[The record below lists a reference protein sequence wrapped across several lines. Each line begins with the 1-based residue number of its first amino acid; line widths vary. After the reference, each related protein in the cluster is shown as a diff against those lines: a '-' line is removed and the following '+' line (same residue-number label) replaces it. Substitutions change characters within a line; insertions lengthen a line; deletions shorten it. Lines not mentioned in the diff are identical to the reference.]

1 MFKGVIFDM
10 DGTIV
15 DSETLYFELACQILK
30 SHGYELS
37 HDVFV
42 ATSGVSREE
51 GARIYSRTFPT
62 LNGERDVMDALDTAY
77 AQALLDHRLKLKSG
91 FLSLM
96 ARLKEKKISVAL
108 ASSNIASAVENSLRA
123 VELTEAFDHVIHAGH
138 VRRVKPFPD
147 LFLKAAAEMG
157 LKPEECLVL
166 EDSEPGIL
174 AAAAAGIPAI
184 LIPDIYPVSQQ
195 MRQLSFRVLPS
206 LADVKAFFRGRFFM
220 NRLSEFGLVPSVIGC
235 DLYNLESDIKKLEQA
250 GYQALHIDV
259 LDGHYSPSMP
269 IGLDTYK
276 QLAQKTTLGFD
287 IHIMST
293 ANEFFV

>member
-15 DSETLYFELACQILK
+15 DSETLYFELSCQILK
-30 SHGYELS
+30 RHGYELP
-37 HDVFV
+37 HEVFV

-51 GARIYSRTFPT
+51 GAEIYSRAFPP
-62 LNGERDVMDALDTAY
+62 LDGARDVMDPLDAAY
-77 AQALLDHRLKLKSG
+77 AQALRDRRLKLKSG

-96 ARLKEKKISVAL
+96 ALLKAKGIPVAL
-108 ASSNIASAVENSLRA
+108 ASSNIAAAVENSLRA
-123 VELTEAFDHVIHAGH
+123 VDLTEAFDHVIHAGH
-138 VRRVKPFPD
+138 VQRVKPFPD
-147 LFLKAAAEMG
+147 LFLKAAADMG

-206 LADVKAFFRGRFFM
+206 LADVEAFF
-220 NRLSEFGLVPSVIGC
+220 
-235 DLYNLESDIKKLEQA
+235 
-250 GYQALHIDV
+250 
-259 LDGHYSPSMP
+259 
-269 IGLDTYK
+269 
-276 QLAQKTTLGFD
+276 
-287 IHIMST
+287 
-293 ANEFFV
+293 

>member
-15 DSETLYFELACQILK
+15 DSEALYFELACQILE
-30 SHGYELS
+30 SHGYRLP
-37 HDVFV
+37 HDVFI

-51 GARIYSRTFPT
+51 GARIYSQTFPT
-62 LNGERDVMDALDTAY
+62 LDGERDVMDALDAAY
-77 AQALLDHRLKLKSG
+77 AQALLDHRLKLKNG

-96 ARLKEKKISVAL
+96 ARLKEKRIPVAL
-108 ASSNIASAVENSLRA
+108 ASSNIAEAVENSLRA
-123 VELTEAFDHVIHAGH
+123 VDLTETFDYVIHAGH
-138 VRRVKPFPD
+138 VQRVKPFPD

-206 LADVKAFFRGRFFM
+206 LADVEAFFR
-220 NRLSEFGLVPSVIGC
+220 
-235 DLYNLESDIKKLEQA
+235 
-250 GYQALHIDV
+250 
-259 LDGHYSPSMP
+259 
-269 IGLDTYK
+269 
-276 QLAQKTTLGFD
+276 
-287 IHIMST
+287 
-293 ANEFFV
+293 